1 MWEDRIAWFQIVEN
15 LKKKYRDKLIRI
27 HVIMIVTTIENV
39 KKDADKSIVLIYT
52 AVIYCLCF
60 TMQTHVPV
68 SAHLM
73 LSVSY
78 KHKT

>member
-1 MWEDRIAWFQIVEN
+1 
-15 LKKKYRDKLIRI
+15 
-27 HVIMIVTTIENV
+27 MIVTTIENV

-52 AVIYCLCF
+52 VVIYCLCV

-68 SAHLM
+68 SIHLM

-78 KHKT
+78 KHTA

>member
-1 MWEDRIAWFQIVEN
+1 
-15 LKKKYRDKLIRI
+15 
-27 HVIMIVTTIENV
+27 MIVTTIENV

-78 KHKT
+78 KHTT